1 MPNSFLY
8 YSVIIP
14 HHNSPDLLNR
24 CLNSI
29 PQRDDIEII
38 VIDDNSD
45 EDKKPKLSR
54 PDVKLIS
61 IDAEHTKGAGRAR
74 NYGLKEATGKWIVF
88 ADADDFFVPS
98 FIDVLNQYKDQ
109 ELDVVY
115 YDAQAANTIN
125 LTPMPNLLKRQN
137 GFFNAYDG
145 SKYST
150 DVIKYRL
157 HSPWWKMVRR
167 EFIEKH
173 QIQFE
178 EVPKGNDV
186 FFSYQVGYFAKNIA
200 IEKCQ
205 LYVYTYNP
213 CGITNGK
220 KNKQIYLSTLR
231 NMFKRDEFYK
241 FINHSE
247 WIKNSML
254 RFWLKIIKSNGIK
267 VFLSTLYEYIK
278 QYPSMLSTR
287 LQYVDSI
294 KSRIKP

>member
-1 MPNSFLY
+1 MPNTFLY
-8 YSVIIP
+8 YSFIIP
-14 HHNSPDLLNR
+14 HHNSPELLNR

-61 IDAEHTKGAGRAR
+61 IDVEHTKGAGRAR

-88 ADADDFFVPS
+88 ADADDFFISS
-98 FIDVLNQYKDQ
+98 FIDVLDQYKDQ
-109 ELDVVY
+109 DLEVVY
-115 YDAQAANTIN
+115 YNAKAANTID
-125 LTPMPNLLKRQN
+125 LTPMPNLLKRHN
-137 GFFNAYDG
+137 GFFKGYDG
-145 SKYST
+145 SKYAT

-157 HSPWWKMVRR
+157 HSPWWKMVNRM
-167 EFIEKH
+167 FIEKH

-205 LYVYTYNP
+205 LYVYTYNL

-241 FINHSE
+241 FTNHPE